1 MTDIMRT
8 SEGRCPTG
16 IKGFDE
22 LVSGGLPRGRTIL
35 VNGSCGT
42 GKTIF
47 STQFL
52 INGVKNYNEP
62 GIYVML
68 EQDVNEF
75 REDMGGFGFEL
86 QKLEEAGKLIIVN
99 ATVRKDQAGDNFLEL
114 KSETHV
120 IRPEVATVEKITEV
134 IESAARKIGAK
145 RAVIDSL
152 SSMILTFEDTR
163 SLRHLILDLNYT
175 LKRAGLTTLII
186 SDEIAGDITE
196 AAERYVVDGVITL
209 RYVTVGPDPGR
220 TLVIDKM
227 RRTKHSEN
235 IHTIQFGEEGI
246 EVLNE

>member
-1 MTDIMRT
+1 MRP
-8 SEGRCPTG
+8 SEDRCPTG
-16 IKGFDE
+16 IRGFDE

-35 VNGSCGT
+35 LNGTCGT
-42 GKTIF
+42 GKTVF

-52 INGVKNYNEP
+52 LNGVKRYNEP

-68 EQDVNEF
+68 EQDVDEF
-75 REDMGGFGFEL
+75 RQDMGGFGFEL
-86 QKLEEAGKLIIVN
+86 AKLEAAGSLIIVN
-99 ATVRKDQAGDNFLEL
+99 ATVRKDQAGANFLEL
-114 KSETHV
+114 KSETHD
-120 IRPEVATVEKITEV
+120 IRPEVATVERITDV

-152 SSMILTFEDTR
+152 SSMILSFEDTR
-163 SLRHLILDLNYT
+163 SLRPLILDLNYT

-186 SDEIAGDITE
+186 SDEIAGDMTE

-235 IHTIQFGEEGI
+235 IHTLKFAEDGI
-246 EVLNE
+246 EILEE